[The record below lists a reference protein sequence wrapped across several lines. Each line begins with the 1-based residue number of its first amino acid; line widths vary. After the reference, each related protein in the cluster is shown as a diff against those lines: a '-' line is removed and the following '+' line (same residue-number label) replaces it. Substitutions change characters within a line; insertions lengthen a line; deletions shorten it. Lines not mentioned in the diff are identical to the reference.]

1 MPTESFSDSGL
12 FNSQSIR
19 NFNLSGMVQTMLGR
33 MENLLSL
40 VGGGF
45 TVVVASLLFE
55 RVKNQGKS

>member
-19 NFNLSGMVQTMLGR
+19 NFNLSGNGSNNVGTYG
-33 MENLLSL
+33 EFISL